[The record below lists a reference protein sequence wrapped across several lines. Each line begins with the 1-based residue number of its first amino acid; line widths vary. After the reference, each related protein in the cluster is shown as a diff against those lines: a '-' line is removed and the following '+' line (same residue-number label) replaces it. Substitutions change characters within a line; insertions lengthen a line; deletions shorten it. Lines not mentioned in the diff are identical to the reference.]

1 MPKAPRRSL
10 GSALAWLTLPAAF
23 AVALAAS
30 APALPDRAAAAELLA
45 IGGALAWGFAAL
57 FLHPAARTTP
67 LAGCVLAS
75 GAALLLLP
83 RDHGAAPLALALA
96 AAGIAW
102 AILRAVASD
111 GCRSFRTLAPLT
123 LAAATIAHGHR
134 LAVAPA
140 APATWLL
147 LVVLPLLAAWVL
159 ARLVGAGRGALA
171 GAGGAALALAP
182 TLAHE
187 PWWIL
192 LPLASLATLAA
203 LGGLTLGSL
212 GRSARG
218 TLFALAALAQLAAA
232 YPWLRAA
239 PLAALADG
247 LAGTAAR
254 PQSARLL
261 GPGAVVLTAARPRIE
276 LALGGAAVSELVI
289 ESYLTNS
296 AGLPCAT
303 PIATLTL
310 PGEGGALAERL
321 EIGRDSAE
329 WAAGRPDVA
338 AALACPPPEAFRS
351 WFPTAGRFLG
361 RTFRASFLVRPARA
375 PERLIIERD
384 PVLPPA
390 VELALFSIEARW

>member
-1 MPKAPRRSL
+1 MPGAPRRSL

-23 AVALAAS
+23 AVALVAS
-30 APALPDRAAAAELLA
+30 APALRDRAAAAELLA
-45 IGGALAWGFAAL
+45 IGGALAWGFTAL
-57 FLHPAARTTP
+57 VLHPAARATP

-96 AAGIAW
+96 TAGIAW
-102 AILRAVASD
+102 AIVRAVASD
-111 GCRSFRTLAPLT
+111 RPRSFRALAPLA

-134 LAVAPA
+134 LAVAPE

-147 LVVLPLLAAWVL
+147 LVVLPLLAAWAL
-159 ARLVGAGRGALA
+159 ARLATAGRGALA
-171 GAGGAALALAP
+171 GAGAAALALSP
-182 TLAHE
+182 TLARE

-192 LPLASLATLAA
+192 LALATLTA
-203 LGGLTLGSL
+203 LGGFALGAL

-218 TLFALAALAQLAAA
+218 ALFGLAALAQLAAG

-247 LAGTAAR
+247 LAGAAAR
-254 PQSARLL
+254 PRSARLL
-261 GPGAVVLTAARPRIE
+261 GPSAVVLTAAQPRVE
-276 LALGGAAVSELVI
+276 LALGGATVGELVV

-310 PGEGGALAERL
+310 AGEGGALAERL
-321 EIGRDSAE
+321 AIGRDSAE

-338 AALACPPPEAFRS
+338 AALACPPPAAFRS

-361 RTFRASFLVRPARA
+361 RTYRASFRVRPASA
-375 PERLIIERD
+375 PERLIVERD
-384 PVLPPA
+384 PALPPA
-390 VELALFSIEARW
+390 VELALFSLEARW